1 MKKGLLKWSFLVF
14 SMLVSFAY
22 NAQNFVL
29 TMPNTDTTNCNG
41 IAKID
46 TTIFQSTNWYWTNS
60 ASNVLQQG
68 GNQLNNLCAGTYTA
82 QIADANN
89 CLFFQSVVITEPQTI
104 DDNEIIV
111 EVDGDDWLPDPY
123 TLTRINDVYSDQNV
137 WVANGSF
144 RYHDGRPGFSSA
156 QRDLHNLRNVRFTA
170 SHIRTWRAF
179 LWRKIKQEDLKDE
192 NGQYWKVTGDLSFM
206 YPMLEMSGEEHYR
219 FMPEINYVYNESNPI
234 NDHKVDMSLVTS
246 IANKIRT
253 KEKYNK
259 L

>member
-1 MKKGLLKWSFLVF
+1 MVILTTL
-14 SMLVSFAY
+14 Y
-22 NAQNFVL
+22 NAEKYIQKCLDSLMNQTMEDFTCYITDDLSTDRSVRIVESMIRDDDRFILIKNKQKMYQPGNYDQVL
-29 TMPNTDTTNCNG
+29 RDND
-41 IAKID
+41 
-46 TTIFQSTNWYWTNS
+46 
-60 ASNVLQQG
+60 
-68 GNQLNNLCAGTYTA
+68 
-82 QIADANN
+82 
-89 CLFFQSVVITEPQTI
+89 EI
-104 DDNEIIV
+104 DDDEVVV
-111 EVDGDDWLPDPY
+111 EVDGDDWLPDNN
-123 TLTRINDVYSDQNV
+123 TLQRIDDVYSDKNV
-137 WVANGSF
+137 WIANGSF
-144 RYHDGRPGFSSA
+144 KYSSGSIGFASE
-156 QRDLHNLRNVRFTA
+156 QIIDENLRQKRFTA
-170 SHIRTWRAF
+170 THIRTWRTF